1 MKKII
6 RIILTIITFPLIL
19 LFGLL
24 YFAWKTAESEI
35 DWINF
40 EWF

>member
-1 MKKII
+1 MKQVA

-19 LFGLL
+19 IFGLL
-24 YFAWKTAESEI
+24 IFAWKTAEIEI